1 MHYLP
6 FLQTL
11 CVERMNKA
19 KAAKFRSAS
28 TKNDLLSKQHIR
40 YSLRDDRGD
49 EVFGETSIHFADVV
63 KLNGS
68 SGIKAREIADERQK
82 ILGHDEVS

>member
-40 YSLRDDRGD
+40 YSLREDRGD

>member
-40 YSLRDDRGD
+40 YSLREDRGD

-63 KLNGS
+63 ELNGA
-68 SGIKAREIADERQK
+68 SGIKAREVADERQK

>member
-1 MHYLP
+1 
-6 FLQTL
+6 
-11 CVERMNKA
+11 MNKV

-40 YSLRDDRGD
+40 YSLREDRGD